1 MSPDWLHPSLLTQQQ
16 TCPRSHFPD
25 TLVLPFLW
33 AQDGFSEP
41 SEEMA
46 AAIRFGLEVPVTIS
60 KAGGVGLVLVGGTMI
75 LAFLTWYLVT
85 RRIILV
91 PTET

>member
-1 MSPDWLHPSLLTQQQ
+1 
-16 TCPRSHFPD
+16 
-25 TLVLPFLW
+25 
-33 AQDGFSEP
+33 
-41 SEEMA
+41 MA
-46 AAIRFGLEVPVTIS
+46 AAIRFGQEVPATIS

-75 LAFLTWYLVT
+75 LAFLIWYLVT